1 MTPVTETVLLLVV
14 VLAFASLA
22 MAAHFWPDTP
32 LNTLAMLG
40 APLVAGLA
48 CGRITRIVRRATE

>member
-1 MTPVTETVLLLVV
+1 MNPVQETVLLLVV
-14 VLAFASLA
+14 VIAFASLA

-32 LNTLAMLG
+32 LNTLALIG

-48 CGRITRIVRRATE
+48 CGRITRIVRSATA